1 MAVFF
6 KICFINVEDSII
18 GDDRKK
24 TQFTL
29 YFTIAI
35 DNHIGLVFWCR
46 TYSVG
51 RTKKCT
57 SDTNISQ
64 KLLHIFK

>member
-51 RTKKCT
+51 RTKKMYVRHQYFSET
-57 SDTNISQ
+57 AP
-64 KLLHIFK
+64 HI